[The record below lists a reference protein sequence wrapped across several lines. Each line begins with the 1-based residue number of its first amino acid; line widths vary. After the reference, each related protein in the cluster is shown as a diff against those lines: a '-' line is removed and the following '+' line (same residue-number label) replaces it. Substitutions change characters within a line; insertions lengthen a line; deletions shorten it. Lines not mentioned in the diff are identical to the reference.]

1 MLVASS
7 RSAGG
12 SIRSAGVFMP
22 LRARCGP
29 TTLSPV
35 ARKRAARIK
44 PAENWAQDEGDYLN
58 YRSAAL
64 GVAARVFSLYGAL
77 KVVERRLLSVLAQ
90 KCQKKS
96 IKDASQYSSRLPETS
111 LHPRM
116 RFGLHLPCTHIGR
129 SASDC
134 LVSAPIGSIGSVRD
148 APASYMFFLYPPQ
161 AGGSRSPQV
170 RRAYPQRRRP
180 VDATLEAAL
189 CSWGDEVRRQ
199 PLAIDATPHN
209 KRT

>member
-1 MLVASS
+1 MVGVDLAFTGGLGLLVASS

-44 PAENWAQDEGDYLN
+44 PAENWAQDEGYYLN

-77 KVVERRLLSVLAQ
+77 KVVERR
-90 KCQKKS
+90 
-96 IKDASQYSSRLPETS
+96 
-111 LHPRM
+111 
-116 RFGLHLPCTHIGR
+116 
-129 SASDC
+129 
-134 LVSAPIGSIGSVRD
+134 
-148 APASYMFFLYPPQ
+148 FFLS
-161 AGGSRSPQV
+161 AGTEMPKKV
-170 RRAYPQRRRP
+170 
-180 VDATLEAAL
+180 
-189 CSWGDEVRRQ
+189 
-199 PLAIDATPHN
+199 H
-209 KRT
+209 

>member
-12 SIRSAGVFMP
+12 SIRPAGVFMP

-134 LVSAPIGSIGSVRD
+134 LVSAQRPLAASAASATHPHPTCSFCTLLKLGAAVRRRFD
-148 APASYMFFLYPPQ
+148 AP
-161 AGGSRSPQV
+161 
-170 RRAYPQRRRP
+170 
-180 VDATLEAAL
+180 
-189 CSWGDEVRRQ
+189 
-199 PLAIDATPHN
+199 TPSAVGP
-209 KRT
+209 